1 MTDTNIFLDTNILL
15 YLLSDN
21 AEKATKVEQLLQQ
34 KPVISVQV
42 LNEITNVT
50 RRKFAM
56 SWADIKEFLHLIQSF
71 CSVEPVTLHT
81 HRDGLKL
88 AERYQLS
95 TYDAMIISSAV
106 ISKCN
111 ILYTEDMQNGLRIHE
126 TLQLRNPFCS

>member
-34 KPVISVQV
+34 KPIISVQV

-50 RRKFAM
+50 RRKFSM
-56 SWADIKEFLHLIQSF
+56 SWKDIKELLHLIQSF
-71 CSVEPVTLHT
+71 CSVEPITLHT

-95 TYDAMIISSAV
+95 TYDAMIIASAAV
-106 ISKCN
+106 SDCS
-111 ILYTEDMQNGLRIHE
+111 ILYTEDMQDGLRVHE
-126 TLQLRNPFCS
+126 TLQLCNPFRS